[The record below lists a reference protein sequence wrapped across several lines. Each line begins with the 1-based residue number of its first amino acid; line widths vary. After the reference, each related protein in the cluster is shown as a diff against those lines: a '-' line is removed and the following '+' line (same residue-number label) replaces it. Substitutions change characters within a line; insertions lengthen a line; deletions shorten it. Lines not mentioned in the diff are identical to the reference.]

1 MAHGLCTF
9 IPEFKKTRK
18 GVLKGIP
25 TDLKE
30 AELTQDIICGTK
42 VCQVTR
48 INKKCKVPD
57 KDEIQWIPTTS
68 VLVYFEGDF
77 LPKEISLYHV
87 ITKVSPYVKRTTQC
101 LKCFKFAHIAKFC
114 RGKQRCGICGDLQQT
129 KDHECDG
136 ITPRCA
142 NCQGS
147 HKSTSKDCPIFK
159 KYELINMKMAYENLS
174 YFEAKKLVFNKSSP
188 VLTKEA
194 FPEHSKRTRPI
205 VSYSDIMKKSE
216 SVSDL
221 TLANLTYSNQQKPVD
236 VQHQQQQQTK
246 PSNQQIHQLLNQ
258 NQQTHFV
265 HHLQLQKQASNSSTT
280 VKNTTSANSTKDNTS
295 SCGSSHIKANLEESS
310 KNVSTSQRQN
320 QPLHSAVKSTEKFDS
335 TKLIFNKEKSNI
347 KVYSNPSA
355 NKIKQTNRQKP

>member
-1 MAHGLCTF
+1 MPNEDEDTTMHWLNPSLKRGSEYRDNDDDGNEHKKLNFGGRDNLTQFTPISQTQKPKATHTSSDIGYSDVYKGPCSIWVKHSTPSDKPLNIYHIGKIVTNRYKSIIEIKKDGRSKGLILFQNRQEANASLKDDQFMAHGLCTF

-77 LPKEISLYHV
+77 LPKEISLFHV

-194 FPEHSKRTRPI
+194 FPEHSKRT
-205 VSYSDIMKKSE
+205 
-216 SVSDL
+216 
-221 TLANLTYSNQQKPVD
+221 
-236 VQHQQQQQTK
+236 
-246 PSNQQIHQLLNQ
+246 
-258 NQQTHFV
+258 
-265 HHLQLQKQASNSSTT
+265 
-280 VKNTTSANSTKDNTS
+280 
-295 SCGSSHIKANLEESS
+295 
-310 KNVSTSQRQN
+310 
-320 QPLHSAVKSTEKFDS
+320 
-335 TKLIFNKEKSNI
+335 
-347 KVYSNPSA
+347 
-355 NKIKQTNRQKP
+355 